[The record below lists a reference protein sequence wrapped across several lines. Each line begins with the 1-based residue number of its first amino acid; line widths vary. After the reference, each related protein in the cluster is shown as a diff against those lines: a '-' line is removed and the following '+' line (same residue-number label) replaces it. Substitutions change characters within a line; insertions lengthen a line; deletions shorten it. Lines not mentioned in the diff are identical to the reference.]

1 MMFSNDKNVETIG
14 QLVEVLKHYIG
25 LQSEYL
31 KLDVVD
37 KVVRLLTAITM
48 TVVLSGLLILA
59 IIYLS
64 FGAAYALADML
75 GSHAIAFCLVAV
87 FYLFILILFVVFR
100 HQWIERPL
108 VRFLASLLM
117 EK

>member
-1 MMFSNDKNVETIG
+1 MMFSNDKNIESIA

-25 LQSEYL
+25 LQTEYL

-48 TVVLSGLLILA
+48 TVVLVGLLVLA

-64 FGAAYALADML
+64 FAAAYALAPFVGTAWGFGIVAGL
-75 GSHAIAFCLVAV
+75 YLVLLA
-87 FYLFILILFVVFR
+87 LFVVFR
-100 HQWIERPL
+100 HQWIEKPL
-108 VRFLASLLM
+108 VKFLASLLM
-117 EK
+117 QK

>member
-25 LQSEYL
+25 LQSEYM

-37 KVVRLLTAITM
+37 KVVRLLTVFTM
-48 TVVLSGLLILA
+48 SVVLFVLLLLVLIYTSFAMAYGLA
-59 IIYLS
+59 TII
-64 FGAAYALADML
+64 
-75 GSHAIAFCLVAV
+75 GSTATAFCIVAGI
-87 FYLFILILFVVFR
+87 YLFILILFVIFR

-108 VRFLASLLM
+108 VRFLASILM
-117 EK
+117 Q

>member
-1 MMFSNDKNVETIG
+1 MMFSNDKNIESIA

-25 LQSEYL
+25 LQTEYL

-48 TVVLSGLLILA
+48 TVVLMGLLVLT

-64 FGAAYALADML
+64 FAVAYALAP
-75 GSHAIAFCLVAV
+75 LVGTACGFSIV
-87 FYLFILILFVVFR
+87 AGIYLIILALFVIFR
-100 HQWIERPL
+100 HQWIEKPL
-108 VRFLASLLM
+108 VKFLAGLLM
-117 EK
+117 QK

>member
-48 TVVLSGLLILA
+48 TVVLLCLLLIA

-64 FGAAYALADML
+64 FGAAYALADVV
-75 GSHAIAFCLVAV
+75 GSLAIGFCIVAAV
-87 FYLFILILFVVFR
+87 YLFILVLFIIFR
-100 HQWIERPL
+100 HKWIERPL
-108 VRFLASLLM
+108 VRFLAGLLM